1 MHRIDE
7 NGNQAGFFRRQNSNL
22 NQLATVMGADWPN
35 AVQEEIIAVLTAAG
49 IDPIKGNNT
58 QLLAAIQTIMAGGM
72 MLEGKFMHTTHYD
85 ATRWVEPHGQT
96 LNRADWPEA
105 WAAIQASGMLAE
117 AADRAVNRGKFGTG
131 DGVSTFDMPDLR
143 DQFLRI
149 YKDARVGAVGPSLG
163 GFKANQNKS
172 HTHTIGEGQIQGLQ
186 PNGHLTSGDDYTNTA
201 AWEQTTSESGGDEAV
216 PDHTAVIYVIR
227 MK

>member
-117 AADRAVNRGKFGTG
+117 AADRAVNRGKFGSG
-131 DGVSTFDMPDLR
+131 DGSTTFEMPDLR

-149 YKDARVGAVGPSLG
+149 YKDAKVGAIGPSLG

-172 HTHTIGEGQIQGLQ
+172 HTH
-186 PNGHLTSGDDYTNTA
+186 DYTGGMAVTNTSTA
-201 AWEQTTSESGGDEAV
+201 GTGGDNPTTKQTTSSGGDEAV